1 MTSRWWPSG
10 GLWRHP
16 DFLRLWAA
24 QIGSAFGSRITR
36 TALPMLAILTI
47 EATPTQVAILSACG
61 FAPGIFVGLF
71 AGGYVDRSA
80 KRPLLVGADLIRAV
94 LVLTIPFAAW
104 TGALSM
110 PQLYLV
116 AAAVGA
122 ATSIF
127 RIADNTF
134 LPVIIG
140 KDRLVEGN
148 AKLEATDSVAE
159 AAGPGIGGVLV
170 QVLTAPVAIVLDG
183 LTYLWSAALIQRIRV
198 VERPAGAHESSS
210 VWRDIVAGF
219 RACLGHTLVG
229 PMLIAESIANFF
241 GGFFLALYM
250 IVALD
255 TLSLSP
261 AVVGI
266 IIGVGGIGAF
276 IGAMIAQPLERLL
289 GATRTVVLALA
300 IGQAGHLCILA
311 SLYAQSAAIPLL
323 VSQQL
328 IGDAF
333 LSAYVIHAV
342 SLRQRHMPESVLG
355 RANATFHAM
364 SGLMLPLGA
373 LVAGPMASKFGM
385 ATTLWTNSIGG
396 LFAAPVLLL
405 AMRVARQRKQK
416 LRVEN

>member
-198 VERPAGAHESSS
+198 IETPAGAHESSS

-219 RACLGHTLVG
+219 RACLAHTLIG

-241 GGFFLALYM
+241 GGFLLALYM
-250 IVALD
+250 IVVLD

-261 AVVGI
+261 AIVGL

-276 IGAMIAQPLERLL
+276 LGALIAQPLERLF
-289 GATRTVVLALA
+289 GATRTVVLALG
-300 IGQAGHLCILA
+300 IGQAAYLCIVG
-311 SLYAQSAAIPLL
+311 SLYAQSVAIPLL
-323 VSQQL
+323 VVQQL

-333 LSAYVIHAV
+333 LSAYLIHAV
-342 SLRQRHMPESVLG
+342 SLRQRHMPEAVLG

-385 ATTLWTNSIGG
+385 TTTLWTNSIGG

-405 AMRVARQRKQK
+405 AMAVAQRRKGI
-416 LRVEN
+416 ES